1 MKSVEE
7 RFNRTDYCGNLRLKD
22 VGRKVSLLGWVS
34 KKRNLGSLLFI
45 DLRDREGYIQICV
58 KTDEIELPDIRNEY
72 ILEVEGVVSKK
83 DVPNNNL
90 VTGEVEV
97 VASKIKVI
105 NTALQPPISTQEVTD
120 ANEDIR
126 LKYRYLDLRRNCMQ
140 KRFKIRANIVKAT
153 HNYLDSHDF
162 IEIETPY
169 LSPSTPEGARDY
181 LVPSRVH
188 KGCFYALP
196 QSPQLYKQMLMVSGF
211 ERYYQIARCFR
222 DEDLRADRQP
232 DFTQIDVETSFLNQ
246 DQILELGEGLVSKIF
261 KDVLNYDVKLP
272 LRRMDYL
279 EAVNKYGSDKP
290 DTRFSMYLVDIKY
303 ILSRSEF
310 KLYQENKYTKAIKVE
325 GFAEHLSRKKQ
336 DAINLI
342 APKFNMKQFAY
353 LKYVNGELEGSIA
366 KFISSDL
373 KEELIKAMEL
383 NNGDALIIATGN
395 ILRDINFGLG
405 AVRTQLAKELNLI
418 KPNTY
423 DLLWVVHFP
432 LFEKSE
438 ETGEITP
445 CHHPFTRPCDEDID
459 KLFTE
464 PYNVYSY
471 AYDIVING
479 YEAGG
484 GSLRIYDQK
493 VQEMIFKVLGFTE
506 EDIQRK
512 FGFFVESLKYG
523 TPPHGGFAL
532 GLDRLAMIL
541 SGTDNIRDVIAFPK
555 NLAAVDPVSNAP
567 YEVDKE
573 QLDKLGIEVVKEK
586 DNG

>member
-7 RFNRTDYCGNLRLKD
+7 
-22 VGRKVSLLGWVS
+22 RKVSLLGWVS

-58 KTDEIELPDIRNEY
+58 KTDEMELPDIRNEH

-83 DVPNNNL
+83 DVPNKNL
-90 VTGEVEV
+90 ATGEVEV

-290 DTRFSMYLVDIKY
+290 DTRFSMY
-303 ILSRSEF
+303 EF

-366 KFISSDL
+366 KFISSEL

>member
-1 MKSVEE
+1 MESVEE

-58 KTDEIELPDIRNEY
+58 KTDEIKLPDIRNEY
-72 ILEVEGVVSKK
+72 ILEVEGIVSKK
-83 DVPNNNL
+83 DVPNKNL
-90 VTGEVEV
+90 ATGEVEV

-303 ILSRSEF
+303 ILSKSEF

-325 GFAEHLSRKKQ
+325 GFAEYLSRKKQ

-366 KFISSDL
+366 KFISSVL

-573 QLDKLGIEVVKEK
+573 QLDKLGIEVIKEK

>member
-1 MKSVEE
+1 MESVEE

-72 ILEVEGVVSKK
+72 ILEVEGIVSKK
-83 DVPNNNL
+83 DVPNKNL
-90 VTGEVEV
+90 PTGEVEV

-366 KFISSDL
+366 KFISSEL